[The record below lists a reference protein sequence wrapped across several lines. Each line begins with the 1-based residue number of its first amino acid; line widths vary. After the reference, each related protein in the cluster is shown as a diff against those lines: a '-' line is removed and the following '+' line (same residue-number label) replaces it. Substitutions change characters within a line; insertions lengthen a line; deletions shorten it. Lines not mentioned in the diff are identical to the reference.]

1 MTRPL
6 VVAGSRVFTG
16 RALHPTATAVAVR
29 DGLIAAVGSLAE
41 ARAAAG
47 DDAEVVDVPGGLVGP
62 GFVDAHV
69 HPAQG
74 GSERLG
80 CDLTDAAGAEDT
92 LARIRAYADAHP
104 DEEWI
109 VGGGWHMADFHR
121 GLPGAVLLE
130 RAAPGRRV
138 YLVNADHHGAW
149 VSPAALAAA
158 RIDAASPDPA
168 DGSIDRNPDG
178 SPSGTLQEGAMELF
192 AGLLPVPSAEASV
205 AALEEAQRYL
215 AGFGVTGWQ
224 DAIIGAYSGVQDP
237 TDAYLA
243 AIDTGRLTALVSG
256 ALWLERGL
264 GVRDVPDVVAAL
276 VAARAR
282 IGDRRGPTGGR
293 FRATSIK
300 IMLDGVP
307 ESRTAAMKTP
317 YLGPDGLPTDVIGP
331 THFAPEVLDAIAP
344 ALAAAGFQLHIHAI
358 GDRAVAEALHAIEL
372 ANRVADGGLRHHLA
386 HLQQVDL
393 ADVPWMARVGA
404 VANVQALWAC
414 RSDQM
419 VELNLPLVGPARFE
433 QQYAFATMAA
443 AGVPLAMGSDWPVS
457 TPDPW
462 QAIAVAVTRTEA
474 GSTRPPLGPQEALT
488 LEQALRA
495 YTLGSARVAHHDE
508 AGLLEVGLRADVAVA
523 DRDPFGSPSDAL
535 HEVRNALTVRAGR
548 VVSSERRGTPHR
560 SG

>member
-6 VVAGSRVFTG
+6 VVAGSRLFTG
-16 RALHPTATAVAVR
+16 RALHPTATAVAIR
-29 DGLIAAVGSLAE
+29 DGVIAAVGSLAE
-41 ARAAAG
+41 AREAAG
-47 DDAEVVDVPGGLVGP
+47 ADAEVIDVPGGLVGP
-62 GFVDAHV
+62 GFIDAHV

-74 GSERLG
+74 GTERLG
-80 CDLTDAAGAEDT
+80 CDLTDAAGADDT

-104 DEEWI
+104 DDDWI
-109 VGGGWHMADFHR
+109 VGGGWHMADFER
-121 GLPGAVLLE
+121 GLPRAELLE
-130 RAAPGRRV
+130 RVVPGRKV
-138 YLVNADHHGAW
+138 ALINADHHGAW

-158 RIDAASPDPA
+158 GIDARFPDPA
-168 DGSIDRNPDG
+168 DGHIDRNPDG
-178 SPSGTLQEGAMELF
+178 SASGTLQEGAMELL
-192 AGLLPVPSAEASV
+192 ADLLPVPSDEASV

-215 AGFGVTGWQ
+215 TSFGVTGWQ
-224 DAIIGAYSGVQDP
+224 DAIIGAYSGVKDP

-243 AIDTGRLTALVSG
+243 AIDAGRLSVLVSG
-256 ALWLERGL
+256 ALWLERGF
-264 GVRDVPDVVAAL
+264 GIEDVADVVVRH

-293 FRATSIK
+293 LRATSIK
-300 IMLDGVP
+300 VMLDGVP

-317 YLGPDGLPTDVIGP
+317 YLGSDGSPTDVRGP
-331 THFAPEVLDAIAP
+331 THFAPELLDAVAP

-372 ANRVADGGLRHHLA
+372 ANRVADGERLRHHLA

-393 ADVPWMARVGA
+393 ADIPWMARVGA
-404 VANVQALWAC
+404 TANLQALWAC

-419 VELNLPLVGPARFE
+419 VELNLPLVGTERFE
-433 QQYAFATMAA
+433 QQYAFASMAA

-462 QAIAVAVTRTEA
+462 QAIAVAVTRSEP

-488 LEQALRA
+488 LEQALGA

-508 AGLLEVGLRADVAVA
+508 AGLLEVGRRADVAVA
-523 DRDPFGSPSDAL
+523 DRDPFAAPADEL
-535 HEVRNALTVRAGR
+535 HRVRNALTVSAGR
-548 VVSSERRGTPHR
+548 VVHSA
-560 SG
+560 

>member
-6 VVAGSRVFTG
+6 VVAGSRLFTG
-16 RALHPTATAVAVR
+16 RALHPTATAVAIR
-29 DGLIAAVGSLAE
+29 DGVITAVGSLPD

-47 DDAEVVDVPGGLVGP
+47 DAAEVVEVPGGLVTP
-62 GFVDAHV
+62 GFIDAHV

-80 CDLTDAAGAEDT
+80 CDLTDAVGAEDT
-92 LARIRAYADAHP
+92 LGRIRAYADAHP
-104 DEEWI
+104 DDEWI
-109 VGGGWHMADFHR
+109 VGGGWHMADFER
-121 GLPGAVLLE
+121 GRPRAELLE
-130 RAAPGRRV
+130 RAVPGRKI

-149 VSPAALAAA
+149 VSPSALAAA
-158 RIDAASPDPA
+158 HIDAGFPDPA
-168 DGSIDRNPDG
+168 DGHIDRDPDG
-178 SPSGTLQEGAMELF
+178 SPSGTLQEGAMELL
-192 AGLLPVPSAEASV
+192 AHVLPVPSDEAYV

-215 AGFGVTGWQ
+215 TGFGVTGWQ
-224 DAIIGAYSGVQDP
+224 DAIIGAYSGVKDP

-243 AIDTGRLTALVSG
+243 AIESGRLSVLVSG

-264 GVRDVPDVVAAL
+264 GLDDVADVVAGH
-276 VAARAR
+276 VAARER

-293 FRATSIK
+293 LRATSIK

-307 ESRTAAMKTP
+307 ESLTAAMKEP
-317 YLGPDGLPTDVIGP
+317 YLGADGLPTGITGP
-331 THFAPEVLDAIAP
+331 THFAPEVLDAVAP
-344 ALAAAGFQLHIHAI
+344 ALAQAGFQLHIHAI

-372 ANRVADGGLRHHLA
+372 ANRVADGAWLRHHLA

-393 ADVPWMARVGA
+393 ADVPWMARLGV
-404 VANVQALWAC
+404 VANLQALWAC

-419 VELNLPLVGPARFE
+419 VDLNLPIVGAARFE

-474 GSTRPPLGPQEALT
+474 GSSRPPLGPQEALG
-488 LEQALRA
+488 LEQALGA

-508 AGLLEVGLRADVAVA
+508 AGLLEVGKRADVAVA
-523 DRDPFGSPSDAL
+523 DRDPFAVPSDAL
-535 HEVRNALTVRAGR
+535 HEVRNALTVSAGR
-548 VVSSERRGTPHR
+548 VVHTV
-560 SG
+560 